1 MVCERDMHCTDD
13 YLAVTSSIL
22 YASHWSFDCQSMF
35 CLEERVNSYLQG
47 SSVKCAVTLVPK
59 RSSIAQPDVMNC
71 LIAKLNE
78 RRIAS
83 DFCKEVL
90 LVLQFY
96 SILDLSADQAKEQLQ
111 MDSELI
117 TTR

>member
-1 MVCERDMHCTDD
+1 
-13 YLAVTSSIL
+13 
-22 YASHWSFDCQSMF
+22 MF
-35 CLEERVNSYLQG
+35 GLEERANSYLKG
-47 SSVKCAVTLVPK
+47 SSVKCDVTSASK
-59 RSSIAQPDVMNC
+59 RSSVTPPDMMNC
-71 LIAKLNE
+71 LLAKLNE

-83 DFCKEVL
+83 DFFKEVL

-96 SILDLSADQAKEQLQ
+96 LILYSSADQAKEQLQ

>member
-1 MVCERDMHCTDD
+1 
-13 YLAVTSSIL
+13 
-22 YASHWSFDCQSMF
+22 MF
-35 CLEERVNSYLQG
+35 GLEERANSYLKG
-47 SSVKCAVTLVPK
+47 SSVKCDVSSAPK
-59 RSSIAQPDVMNC
+59 RSSVTSPDVMNC

-83 DFCKEVL
+83 NFFKEVL

-96 SILDLSADQAKEQLQ
+96 SILDLSADQAQEQVQ

-117 TTR
+117 MIR

>member
-1 MVCERDMHCTDD
+1 MS
-13 YLAVTSSIL
+13 VTSSIL

-47 SSVKCAVTLVPK
+47 SSVKCDVTSAPK

-90 LVLQFY
+90 LVLLLVLQFY
-96 SILDLSADQAKEQLQ
+96 SILDLSAGQAKEQVR
-111 MDSELI
+111 MD
-117 TTR
+117 

>member
-1 MVCERDMHCTDD
+1 MVCKRDMHYTDD
-13 YLAVTSSIL
+13 SLAVTSSIL

-35 CLEERVNSYLQG
+35 CLEEHVNSYLKG
-47 SSVKCAVTLVPK
+47 SSVKCDVTSAPK

-78 RRIAS
+78 RRVAS
-83 DFCKEVL
+83 DFFKEVL

-96 SILDLSADQAKEQLQ
+96 LILYSRVDQAKEQL
-111 MDSELI
+111 
-117 TTR
+117 